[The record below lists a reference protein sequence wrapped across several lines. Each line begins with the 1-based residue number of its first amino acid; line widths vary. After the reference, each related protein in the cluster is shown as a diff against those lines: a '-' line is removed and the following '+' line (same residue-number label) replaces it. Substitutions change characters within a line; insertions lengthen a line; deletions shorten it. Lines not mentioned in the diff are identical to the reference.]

1 MIIMFVFS
9 ICKDTKVERYGK
21 INLTYPKCSIVG
33 ELDEPKIRLIS
44 ETAKRVFFG
53 PAPQNWIINRPHSC
67 SVSTLPSKRLPLL
80 KTSFCPRQDSSY
92 FCIEN
97 LG

>member
-1 MIIMFVFS
+1 MYLQLFYLSIIFSFNYSLSFVFS

-44 ETAKRVFFG
+44 QSAKKSG
-53 PAPQNWIINRPHSC
+53 AP
-67 SVSTLPSKRLPLL
+67 LEAPL
-80 KTSFCPRQDSSY
+80 SNQ
-92 FCIEN
+92 
-97 LG
+97 